1 MTRRWIAVAAMLA
14 GLALPVTGT
23 HAQPAVLSLD
33 ELLTRARSGSPLLDA
48 SRADELA
55 ARAGTVTARAYPNPE
70 LEFLPGRSSPRDGTA
85 AGTST
90 QLSIT
95 QPLENPWL
103 RESRLR
109 AAESRVE
116 VAGAQTGVV
125 QSQLAAAIKRAYFD
139 VLRLKDEVQA
149 FGEDLQLTEQI
160 RQRVQVRVRSGEAPR
175 FDLVRADGEMAIAQK
190 NLDTAKLR
198 LRQALAELRRAVGP
212 RLEPEFDVR
221 AEPVALLA
229 ESDYQRLRDRVLAG
243 NPDVQVAERELAR
256 AERLIEVERNAV
268 LPQVSLR
275 ASSETDPTMRSQR
288 IGAVV
293 TIPILNRRE
302 GPIAEARAQAERS
315 RLLLDQR
322 RLETGGGFEAAWL
335 GYRAAAAQVQAL
347 ENGILER
354 ARAVVEIAEAAYR
367 FGERGIL
374 EYLDAQRQF
383 RLARNELIQARH
395 AKQLARVE
403 LERLAGL

>member
-1 MTRRWIAVAAMLA
+1 MTRRWIAIVAMTA
-14 GLALPVTGT
+14 GLALPVA
-23 HAQPAVLSLD
+23 HAQERPAAIGLD
-33 ELLTRARSGSPLLDA
+33 DLLALARGGSPLLDA
-48 SRADELA
+48 SRTDELA
-55 ARAGTVTARAYPNPE
+55 ARAGIVTARAWPNPE
-70 LEFLPGRSSPRDGTA
+70 LEFLPGRAAPRDGGS
-85 AGTST
+85 AGLAT
-90 QLSIT
+90 QFAIT

-116 VAGAQTGVV
+116 IAGAQTGLI

-149 FGEDLQLTEQI
+149 YGEDLQLTEQI

-198 LRQALAELRRAVGP
+198 LRQSLAELRRAVGP
-212 RLEPEFDVR
+212 RLGPDFDVR
-221 AEPVALLA
+221 AEPMAVLA
-229 ESDYQRLRDRVLAG
+229 DADYQRLRERVLSD
-243 NPDVQVAERELAR
+243 NPEVRVAERELSR
-256 AERLIEVERNAV
+256 AGRLVELERNTV
-268 LPQVSLR
+268 LPQVALR

-302 GPIAEARAQAERS
+302 GPIAEARAQAERT
-315 RLLLDQR
+315 RLLLEQR
-322 RLETGGGFEAAWL
+322 RLEAGAGFEAAWQ